1 MGTGSG
7 SDTTDTCGRTKAS
20 HWAANHTP
28 VIAGIV
34 HQVLSTPEPTDP
46 IRDRPL
52 LPALL
57 PERVCTESLAY
68 LHLETIGHTDHPN
81 EPVHHRFRRER
92 DHRRPYVPTA
102 MPVAEGLF
110 DGHALR
116 IRRDGL
122 ANGRRGGEK
131 HPGRGIAL
139 RGGTRWLRLAALLV
153 RAVLGMGL
161 GPLGALAHCARI
173 LLVLGRGHDGGADD
187 DPARHQR
194 LVGPPAA

>member
-1 MGTGSG
+1 
-7 SDTTDTCGRTKAS
+7 
-20 HWAANHTP
+20 
-28 VIAGIV
+28 
-34 HQVLSTPEPTDP
+34 DP

-68 LHLETIGHTDHPN
+68 LHLETIGHTNHPN
-81 EPVHHRFRRER
+81 EPVYHRFRREL
-92 DHRRPYVPTA
+92 DHRRPYAPPA
-102 MPVAEGLF
+102 MPVTKGLF

-116 IRRDGL
+116 ILRADSCAGW
-122 ANGRRGGEK
+122 RGGEY
-131 HPGRGIAL
+131 HRGLGIAP
-139 RGGTRWLRLAALLV
+139 RGGPRCLRLAALLV

-161 GPLGALAHCARI
+161 GPMGALAHCARI
-173 LLVLGRGHDGGADD
+173 LLVLGRGHDGGAHD